1 VVNDADLVVDLVR
14 RGNVQAFVQS
24 DQKGGRVV
32 TVASNIEGSQDPTSK
47 EAFFI
52 VETEREQLV
61 ALAKLID
68 EGKILPVVREVFPWA
83 PRLWTNSAF
92 DSETVVMTKAPFQAA
107 S

>member
-1 VVNDADLVVDLVR
+1 MPTWWWIWFGGETFR
-14 RGNVQAFVQS
+14 RSFKAIK
-24 DQKGGRVV
+24 KGGRVV

-68 EGKILPVVREVFPWA
+68 EGKILPVVREVFPLEEA
-83 PRLWTNSAF
+83 EQAF
-92 DSETVVMTKAPFQAA
+92 FPIKKGAVRGKTALQVL
-107 S
+107 